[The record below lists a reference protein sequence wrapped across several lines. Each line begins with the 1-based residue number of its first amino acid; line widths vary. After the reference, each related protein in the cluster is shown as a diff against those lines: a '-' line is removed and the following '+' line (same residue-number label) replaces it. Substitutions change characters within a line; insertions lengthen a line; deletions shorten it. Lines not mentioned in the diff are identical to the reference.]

1 MNANKKTAYSS
12 VPPEE
17 LRLITRA
24 AWLYYMQ
31 GLTQNDIADEMKLS
45 RVKVTRLISR
55 AKSLGMVEIRVVQPP
70 GFFVDLEQELMAR
83 YQLKDAVITLDVASG
98 DPLRRVLARA
108 AADWLVPHLNPD
120 LVVGFSMGRT
130 LALLPEVIQPMER
143 TGATFIEVMGASD
156 SLNSGFSSYTVIGRM
171 AEICGGQARLLDVPT
186 FVSSKSIRDLIL
198 EEEQIAERF
207 AMARNCEILVTSVGT
222 VDKDALLYKI
232 GYLSE
237 DILQQLQKE
246 GAVGDLLGQFFD
258 AQGRPVTTPL
268 DGRVMA
274 LQLQEL
280 KNIPYSVLVSG
291 GAEKEKAIRAALEG
305 KYVNVLITDV
315 KTARSLLA

>member
-1 MNANKKTAYSS
+1 MNVKNKNMNAI
-12 VPPEE
+12 PPDE

-31 GLTQNDIADEMKLS
+31 GMTQNEIAEELLLS

-55 AKSLGMVEIRVVQPP
+55 AKSLGMVEIRVIQPP
-70 GFFVDLEQELMAR
+70 GFFVGQEQELMKR
-83 YQLKDAVITLDVASG
+83 YQLKDVVITLDVSSPDG
-98 DPLRRVLARA
+98 LRRVLARA
-108 AADWLVPHLNPD
+108 AAEWLVPRLHQEM
-120 LVVGFSMGRT
+120 VVGFSMGRT
-130 LALLPEVIQPMER
+130 LAMLPEMIRPMAP

-186 FVSSKSIRDLIL
+186 FVSSQSIRDLIL
-198 EEEQIAERF
+198 EEEQIAKRF
-207 AMARNCEILVTSVGT
+207 DMARNCEVLVTSVGT
-222 VDKDALLYKI
+222 VDKDALMHKI
-232 GYLSE
+232 GYLTDE
-237 DILQQLQKE
+237 VLEQLQRE

-258 AQGRPVTTPL
+258 AKGKTIPTPL

-274 LQLQEL
+274 LQLNDL

-291 GAEKEKAIRAALEG
+291 GAEKVPAIRAALEG

-315 KTARSLLA
+315 KTAESLLQ